1 MKANERQVRKSIRA
15 QAILP
20 QMELITKVSP
30 FKDGDNGDDLNIK
43 QVKSK
48 AIEFENIEN

>member
-20 QMELITKVSP
+20 QMELISKVNP
-30 FKDGDNGDDLNIK
+30 IKDGDKGYDPNIK